1 MTWQSS
7 RGIVKSLSNI
17 CIQSNIPMTKPAKMP
32 TAHWIIFAAGRAIAT
47 WNVFWRQKCCH
58 TFITEAFCK
67 MTHYYPN
74 IQKLHAHTRSL
85 GNSLLHRRS
94 GQLASSPPPG
104 KRGCRSSFQGP
115 MSQLRKTAALGRP
128 LLVRNY
134 LVVQH
139 VLKLTMKPLLPPIHR
154 EMCAEGFGC

>member
-1 MTWQSS
+1 MCDTLKLSNTIKQDFKNDVTAASFTNVLTTFICLQHPTDKLTAKEFQWNARMTWQSS

-85 GNSLLHRRS
+85 GNDM
-94 GQLASSPPPG
+94 G
-104 KRGCRSSFQGP
+104 
-115 MSQLRKTAALGRP
+115 
-128 LLVRNY
+128 
-134 LVVQH
+134 H
-139 VLKLTMKPLLPPIHR
+139 VIEVCGTESYTTLILYK
-154 EMCAEGFGC
+154 